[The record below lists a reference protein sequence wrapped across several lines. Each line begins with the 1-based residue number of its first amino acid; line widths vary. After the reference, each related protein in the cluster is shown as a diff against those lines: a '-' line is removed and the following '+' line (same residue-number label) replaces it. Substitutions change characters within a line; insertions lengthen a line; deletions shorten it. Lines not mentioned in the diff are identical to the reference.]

1 MSEGATMSLE
11 RAFENQESVITIPL
25 DVSDSAA
32 VTAAFERVD
41 RELGRL
47 DILVN
52 SAGINAPT
60 PEANQRIVDANLKA
74 VDDMRKGRTPRFDY
88 LEDTTDDEFRRV
100 MEVNLFGQFYTIRS
114 AVPLLKRSS
123 GGAIVNVSSVAAL
136 AGVAI
141 PLYYPASKAGVLGL
155 TRAAAAELAPY
166 DIRVNAIAPGSV
178 DTPLMRQQPDEFVQ
192 FLVGTQRI
200 PRLATPRE
208 VAEMVVFLCDDETGG
223 FYTGQTISPNGGIH
237 M

>member
-1 MSEGATMSLE
+1 MSVLRGGAGEKSSTLAIEAAVGTHQDVAAVAVTAVSDPRPD
-11 RAFENQESVITIPL
+11 RAVGSEAVRAEHVPL
-25 DVSDSAA
+25 TRSTAPGRDSAA

-60 PEANQRIVDANLKA
+60 PEANQRIADANLKA
-74 VDDMRKGRTPRFDY
+74 VDDMRNGRTPRFDY

-100 MEVNLFGQFYTIRS
+100 MEVNLFG
-114 AVPLLKRSS
+114 
-123 GGAIVNVSSVAAL
+123 
-136 AGVAI
+136 
-141 PLYYPASKAGVLGL
+141 
-155 TRAAAAELAPY
+155 
-166 DIRVNAIAPGSV
+166 AIAPGSV

-208 VAEMVVFLCDDETGG
+208 VAEMVVFLCDDEKGRDGRVLHRTDDLSRWR
-223 FYTGQTISPNGGIH
+223 YPYVIPARLW
-237 M
+237 